1 MGAFT
6 LNFDAFLGAAI
17 PSFWSPP
24 STTGSGGGLG
34 VKHAIAS
41 REASNA
47 RVFASVARSAAFV
60 ACSAASNATDLQW
73 IAAPAFSAA
82 AYNKNQSD
90 MNVGVLFNLS

>member
-1 MGAFT
+1 MGVVTASGFSGAFM
-6 LNFDAFLGAAI
+6 LNFDAFLGAAT
-17 PSFWSPP
+17 PFFWSLP
-24 STTGSGGGLG
+24 STSGSGGGLG

-60 ACSAASNATDLQW
+60 ACLDASNATNLQW

-82 AYNKNQSD
+82 SYNQN
-90 MNVGVLFNLS
+90 